1 MPPFGVKWMCPNH
14 AEQVHVSNVL
24 SSLAESLN
32 FPQKP
37 KRRIPKQSASFIEIT
52 KPNQPNNG
60 NVEVVH
66 NELLT
71 PQESRVL
78 VDEVM
83 INGRRYRV
91 PERVVKLDFW
101 NKVNGTQ
108 PM

>member
-1 MPPFGVKWMCPNH
+1 MCPNH
-14 AEQVHVSNVL
+14 AEQVHVSPFF
-24 SSLAESLN
+24 SLLLLRTN
-32 FPQKP
+32 LDFCDQKP
-37 KRRIPKQSASFIEIT
+37 KRRILKQNATPIEIT

-60 NVEVVH
+60 NIEII
-66 NELLT
+66 NNIFSL
-71 PQESRVL
+71 QEEKVL
-78 VDEVM
+78 VDEIS